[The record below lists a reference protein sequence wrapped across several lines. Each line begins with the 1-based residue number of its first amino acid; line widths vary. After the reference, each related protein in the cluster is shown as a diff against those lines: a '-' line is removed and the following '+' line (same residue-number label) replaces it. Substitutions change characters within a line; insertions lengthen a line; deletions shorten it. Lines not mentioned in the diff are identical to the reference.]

1 MDKQQT
7 PRETRAEDLHTIL
20 SRFHSWEG
28 QQPTNRNGH
37 GAKPKA
43 ELAEAG
49 DEVREISYEEAL
61 RKHRAWHAEA
71 IEEPVTTAK
80 TARVAAGEAE
90 AGTIRGTASEGG
102 TERPSFRD
110 EVVAAV
116 ATKPPGGKT
125 AAENGAR
132 TGVRATTGRASEA
145 SGQHAAEAP
154 GAPTQPASEVPVRR
168 VPRIDLPR
176 KSALPRG
183 GNRGSAEPGR
193 MQGAASAEPAVKS
206 EARTAGAGRSA
217 GAETKRSGS
226 GPRPGKQ
233 RQQVTRKAVRAAE
246 PVGQQT
252 TGKANGTKQKG
263 LRRAGSRPAAPRQAE
278 LRSAKVSGRG
288 KAGFQQVLERS
299 LERTSGA
306 QRAGAMAPRAQ
317 AAPDR
322 SQRVTTRL
330 SRAEQRRIQ
339 ACATRAGLTVSAY
352 LRQCALAAE
361 DAEVRQKT
369 ASPGPG
375 GWGGARTA
383 AGARTG
389 GDNLQA
395 AASSSGLGGWL
406 TLLRQRFLASPRRFA
421 ERA

>member
-71 IEEPVTTAK
+71 VEEPVTTAK

-145 SGQHAAEAP
+145 FWQHAAEAP

-168 VPRIDLPR
+168 VPRIDLPQ
-176 KSALPRG
+176 KSALQE

-246 PVGQQT
+246 PVGQQG

-263 LRRAGSRPAAPRQAE
+263 LRRAGLRPAGSRQAE

-299 LERTSGA
+299 LQRTSGV
-306 QRAGAMAPRAQ
+306 QRAEAKAPRAQ

-361 DAEVRQKT
+361 DAEVRQQT
-369 ASPGPG
+369 AGTG